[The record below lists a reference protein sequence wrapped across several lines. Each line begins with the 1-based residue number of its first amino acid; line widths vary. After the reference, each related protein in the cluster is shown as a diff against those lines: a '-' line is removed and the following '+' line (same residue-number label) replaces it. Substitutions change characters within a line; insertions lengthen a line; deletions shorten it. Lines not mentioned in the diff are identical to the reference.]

1 MCRAYVR
8 RERSR
13 ATVRLHV
20 VVPDGGRGAAAEAQ
34 AAENP
39 SDATDTAAKCQLP
52 GDRVVRCD
60 DRERTRRV
68 TRGSRR
74 VRRGRGA
81 VCRTASDSKPI
92 RTPLSPLRTRD
103 RAACCI
109 VDAFPS
115 GRAVNFRI
123 SIVILR
129 RSSINAS
136 SGLYCDDDSRPC
148 HPHASACEMS
158 SSRYKYLSIF
168 SSAALRAAEAALA
181 ISSISRELSRLAA
194 ELA

>member
-1 MCRAYVR
+1 MIADRTVVGCECSSAFAFGKTRELRSAPTRLVIRGMCRHTSAASDR
-8 RERSR
+8 G

-60 DRERTRRV
+60 DRERTRRGNA
-68 TRGSRR
+68 RGSRR

-115 GRAVNFRI
+115 T
-123 SIVILR
+123 
-129 RSSINAS
+129 
-136 SGLYCDDDSRPC
+136 SRG
-148 HPHASACEMS
+148 
-158 SSRYKYLSIF
+158 
-168 SSAALRAAEAALA
+168 
-181 ISSISRELSRLAA
+181 
-194 ELA
+194 